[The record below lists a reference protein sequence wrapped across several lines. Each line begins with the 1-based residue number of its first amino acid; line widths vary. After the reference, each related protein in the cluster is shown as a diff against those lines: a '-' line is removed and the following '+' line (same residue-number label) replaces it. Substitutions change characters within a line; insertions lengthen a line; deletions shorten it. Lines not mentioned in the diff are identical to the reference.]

1 MLFPYADVSPSHN
14 YICIKDVET
23 TSFTA
28 EYELCCVHLEVFPTF
43 IITGY
48 DRCIKDVDSVSVI
61 AEYGLCCFH
70 LQVFPTIIMIDCDR
84 RCKDIDTVSVTA
96 EYGLCC
102 FHLQVFPTFSTV
114 DYDRR
119 NEDVDPVSA
128 SAEYELEKRVEKMD
142 VFEVDLQKGGICVGL
157 GVQIQC
163 QGKTLWSCLS
173 WAAKIT
179 N

>member
-1 MLFPYADVSPSHN
+1 MWIVLFPYADVSPSHN
-14 YICIKDVET
+14 YICIKDVDT

-70 LQVFPTIIMIDCDR
+70 F
-84 RCKDIDTVSVTA
+84 
-96 EYGLCC
+96 
-102 FHLQVFPTFSTV
+102 QVFPTFSTV